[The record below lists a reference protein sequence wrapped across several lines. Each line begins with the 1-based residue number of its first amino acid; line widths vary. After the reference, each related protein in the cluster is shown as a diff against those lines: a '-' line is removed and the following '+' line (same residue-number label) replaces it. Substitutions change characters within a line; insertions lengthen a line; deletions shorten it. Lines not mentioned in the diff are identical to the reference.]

1 MGDAEYW
8 ASVFRSCV
16 HTIAS
21 DRCRTN
27 AAKEL
32 ILSELE
38 KLGGLPEPVTQD
50 ERSFRLEEIKT
61 RIHAIM
67 SADAQIA
74 DRRNVFGVDAVK
86 LYEVCQLVREYLDRP
101 YETNGPISALH
112 SRSRK
117 LMERIGRVLLQD
129 C

>member
-1 MGDAEYW
+1 MGDAESW
-8 ASVFRSCV
+8 ASVLESCV
-16 HTIAS
+16 HAIAA

-32 ILSELE
+32 MLSELE
-38 KLGGLPEPVTQD
+38 KIGALPEPVTQD

-101 YETNGPISALH
+101 YETNGPTSVLH
-112 SRSRK
+112 SRSRD